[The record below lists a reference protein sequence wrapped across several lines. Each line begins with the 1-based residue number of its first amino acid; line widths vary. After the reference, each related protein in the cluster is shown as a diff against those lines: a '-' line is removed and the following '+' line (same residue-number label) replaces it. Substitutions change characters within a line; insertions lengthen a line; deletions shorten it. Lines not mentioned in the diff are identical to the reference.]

1 MKATGRSVLA
11 ELVGAIVA
19 VGLISGIEAISSA
32 VYPMPP
38 GLDLHDHAAMREY
51 AHSLPIGA
59 FLFVL
64 AAWAIGP
71 CVGAWVAARIAG
83 RARLVHGLIVG
94 ALFLAGGIMTM
105 LMIPHPVWMWVG
117 GIAALAGSSY
127 LGARIAATPR
137 TRAMTS

>member
-1 MKATGRSVLA
+1 MKAIGRSVLA
-11 ELVGAIVA
+11 VLVGAIVA

-38 GLDLHDHAAMREY
+38 GVDLHDHAAMREY
-51 AHSLPIGA
+51 VHSLPIGA
-59 FLFVL
+59 FLFIL

-71 CVGAWVAARIAG
+71 CAGAWVAARIAG
-83 RARLVHGLIVG
+83 RAKLIHGLIVG

-105 LMIPHPVWMWVG
+105 LVIPHPAWMWIG
-117 GIAALAGSSY
+117 GIAALAGCSY

-137 TRAMTS
+137 AQTVS